1 MFKTSMPMEYEI
13 IESEIAGYLS
23 GLSEDQVSEV
33 LALYHQ
39 NKVKISDI
47 IQRYNLEE
55 IYIGDFKNHLPS
67 SVCKDYVCPD
77 CLVYS
82 WRKHIGRGEQSIPFC
97 PKCHTYMY
105 SEYDAKTI
113 HTERALKE
121 AQIKKLNLQPV
132 ICLGNILPFQIIT
145 LERFFNLDFESKVFI
160 GTIAANCKFAILG
173 SVPSWQIKKMK
184 FYPQPALQREIKNRL
199 NLINNGVDLGNI
211 EIDKE
216 LLKALQNP
224 STQLESTMQERL
236 DLWKKIAF
244 AEVSEIFE
252 NQMHE
257 CGFYGYQDEH
267 TDQVLYSLL
276 EDYSVAQIYNVIWRS
291 VKKAATEYAK
301 TDNRTYA
308 ASTVLNY
315 CLKHIA
321 YKEKNEEIIR
331 NYNRH
336 PYCRQSKISQY
347 YFDAVLKIG
356 DNGFDKRPSQDYL
369 LSPLS

>member
-1 MFKTSMPMEYEI
+1 MGVEKNKPMEEYKT
-13 IESEIAGYLS
+13 IEPSGISGYLS
-23 GLSEDQVSEV
+23 GLSDEQVNEV

-47 IQRYNLEE
+47 IQQYNLEE

-82 WRKHIGRGEQSIPFC
+82 WEKPKGRGELSIPFC
-97 PKCHTYMY
+97 PKCQTYMY
-105 SEYDAKTI
+105 SEYDAETI

-132 ICLGNILPFQIIT
+132 IYRGDTLPFQLIT
-145 LERFFNLDFESKVFI
+145 QERFLNLDFESKVFI
-160 GTIAANCKFAILG
+160 GAIAANCKSANTG

-184 FYPQPALQREIKNRL
+184 FYPLPALQNEIMNRL
-199 NLINNGVDLGNI
+199 NFINNGVDQVNI
-211 EIDKE
+211 EIDKG
-216 LLKALQNP
+216 LVKALQEPVN
-224 STQLESTMQERL
+224 QLESTMQERL

-257 CGFYGYQDEH
+257 CGFYGYQDEN
-267 TDQVLYSLL
+267 TDQVLYPLL

-301 TDNRTYA
+301 TENRAYA
-308 ASTVLNY
+308 ASTVLKY

-321 YKEKNEEIIR
+321 YKEENEEVID

-347 YFDAVLKIG
+347 YFDSVLKIG
-356 DNGFDKRPSQDYL
+356 DSGFEKAPSQDYL
-369 LSPLS
+369 